1 MSFRHSTELFRLLN
15 PKTLK
20 SAQAYPCIP
29 PLALTAMNTQSG
41 RCTAT
46 RCIGGIDAAN
56 SFAGCAAHSGQRA
69 VSAQVAK
76 LRPHAAFGAL
86 APEIGSTNARVDVLE
101 AEVRALKLRA
111 AWTQRDILSSQVEQ
125 ATRAIVC
132 RNFPDWLTNQD
143 GQVTIKHALTHA
155 SLQIEGG
162 PQLWDLDLLAGNS
175 LAAQFYWALPL
186 PA

>member
-1 MSFRHSTELFRLLN
+1 MSFRHSTELFQLLN

-29 PLALTAMNTQSG
+29 PLALTAMTTQSG

-46 RCIGGIDAAN
+46 RCIGGVDGAN
-56 SFAGCAAHSGQRA
+56 SFAGCAAHSGQRV
-69 VSAQVAK
+69 VSAQLAK
-76 LRPHAAFGAL
+76 LRPHGPAFGAL

-111 AWTQRDILSSQVEQ
+111 AWTQRCILSSQVEQ
-125 ATRAIVC
+125 ATRAI
-132 RNFPDWLTNQD
+132 PDWLTNQD

-155 SLQIEGG
+155 SLHIEGG